1 MSPESK
7 RSLRLLKFAMDLR
20 TLAALAL
27 LITAVPLA
35 GQWPDRKD
43 PRTPRTADGKPNLS
57 GPAPKLPDGRP
68 DFSGIWLVD
77 DNRLQFNLMLDGHG
91 AELLPADAAI
101 YKERL
106 AGRGKDRPSGHCLPH
121 GIPDAM
127 MVPSPFKIVHTP
139 AATLILYEEFV
150 EYRQV
155 FTDGRALPRSLSRP
169 GSVTRSAAGRATRLS
184 PNRAA
189 STTKAGWMT
198 TAIRIPT
205 RCTRSKSSAEATSVT

>member
-77 DNRLQFNLMLDGHG
+77 DN
-91 AELLPADAAI
+91 LLPADAAI